1 MTHDDEI
8 APSEALRGCISRCAA
23 IRLLIDAGRQDAV
36 QDELARLRR
45 TLDWVGD
52 MFHGVSTIEGDLHR
66 AQRECVSC
74 VRLLAYPTA
83 AELSLVTIERVVAV
97 VLGRIGG

>member
-1 MTHDDEI
+1 MTTDDEI
-8 APSEALRGCISRCAA
+8 APSEALRGCIGRCSA
-23 IRLLIDAGRQDAV
+23 IRLLIDADELDSA

-45 TLDWVGD
+45 TLEWVGD

-74 VRLLAYPTA
+74 VRLMAYPLA
-83 AELSLVTIERVVAV
+83 SELSLVAIERVVAG
-97 VLGRIGG
+97 VLGRIGA